1 MEKQLEFIQILY
13 EISITIGGSLDLT
26 EMSRKSL
33 NGILRKLNS
42 ASGEILIKK
51 ESENEGFQ
59 LKSVVSVPKNRGTEP
74 VFKSCIEKIIQNINP
89 ATWKSFK
96 NLLPLRIEENPG
108 TFLYIL
114 ELPQFGILILKKR
127 GHDFEPSVIKSL
139 DSILEKLAASGLNC
153 LHNRSIQKMHQ
164 EEKKLSEKL
173 TKKALELNKSQK
185 ALLETMKE
193 MKQVEEHL
201 RHSREILEERV
212 EARTSE
218 LKKIHSQMVIQEK
231 MASVGQLAAGVAHE
245 MSNPLN
251 FIRTNFAVMAENFDS
266 LKEMIEE
273 YRKESQKNENDPIF
287 PGSREGLRKKEEAL
301 QINYIFSDAPE
312 LFEESERGFE
322 RITKII
328 HSIKDFS
335 SAITLDSFTLFN
347 INQGI
352 ENTLTITENR
362 RKPQCQII
370 KNLEPLPDILCIPG
384 QINQALLNLIV
395 NSIQAIEAK
404 GEGTHGILSLRTS
417 ARGDHVYCEIR
428 DNGVGIPPEIRTR
441 IFEPFMTTREPG
453 RGTGLGLS
461 ISYDIIVHKHQ
472 GNITVECPKNGGTI
486 CRIKLPLSP
495 VLKQQAG
502 LFGYTNK
509 ASK

>member
-1 MEKQLEFIQILY
+1 MVKQLEFIQILY
-13 EISITIGGSLDLT
+13 EISITIGGSLDLA

-33 NGILRKLNS
+33 NSILRKLNS
-42 ASGEILIKK
+42 ASGEILMKNA
-51 ESENEGFQ
+51 SEDEGFQ

-74 VFKSCIEKIIQNINP
+74 VFKSCIENIIRDINP
-89 ATWKSFK
+89 ATWNSFR

-127 GHDFEPSVIKSL
+127 GHDFEPFIIKSL
-139 DSILEKLAASGLNC
+139 DSILEKLADSCLNC
-153 LHNRSIQKMHQ
+153 LQNSSIQRMHL
-164 EEKKLSEKL
+164 EEKHLSEKL
-173 TKKALELNKSQK
+173 AKKALELNKSQK
-185 ALLETMKE
+185 KLLKTMKE

-212 EARTSE
+212 EARTRE
-218 LKKIHSQMVIQEK
+218 LKDIHSQMVIQEK

-266 LKEMIEE
+266 LKEIIEE
-273 YRKESQKNENDPIF
+273 YRKESRKSNNGPFSLDKLEEL
-287 PGSREGLRKKEEAL
+287 REKEKSL
-301 QINYIFSDAPE
+301 QIDYIFSDAPE

-322 RITKII
+322 RIIKII

-335 SAITLDSFTLFN
+335 SAITLDSYTLFN
-347 INQGI
+347 LNQGI
-352 ENTLTITENR
+352 ENTLTLTANR
-362 RKPQCQII
+362 RKLQCQII

-384 QINQALLNLIV
+384 QINQALLNLVI
-395 NSIQAIEAK
+395 NSIQAIEAR
-404 GEGTHGILSLRTS
+404 GEDAPGILSVRTW
-417 ARGDHVYCEIR
+417 ARGEYVYCEIR
-428 DNGVGIPPEIRTR
+428 DNGVGIAPEIRSR

-453 RGTGLGLS
+453 KGTGLGLS
-461 ISYDIIVHKHQ
+461 VSYDIIVHKHQ
-472 GNITVECPKNGGTI
+472 GNITVECPENGGTT
-486 CRIKLPLSP
+486 CRIKLPVSP

-502 LFGYTNK
+502 LFENK
-509 ASK
+509 TKALK